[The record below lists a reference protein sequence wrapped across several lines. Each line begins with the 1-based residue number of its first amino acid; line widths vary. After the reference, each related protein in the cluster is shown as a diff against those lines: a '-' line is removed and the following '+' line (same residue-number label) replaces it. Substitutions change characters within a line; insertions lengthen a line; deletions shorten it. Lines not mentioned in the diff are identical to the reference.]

1 MKNVDNYQ
9 EMPILNKKSY
19 PHITPYGVVTKQYSR
34 ILLRLFRHKIFA
46 DGLFWYVEVE
56 NIHSFNE
63 YYLQQSIP
71 PTIVQLV
78 QKNKIKLIICNFA
91 ESFVNIIEPLYNLL
105 VTKFGIDE
113 SSLILITGARDIENE
128 ISRVSTAL
136 NKRPIKTILSS
147 DCEES
152 ISYQEKINPV
162 LHHKEN
168 FEKKYICLNRSWR
181 LHRPLFVSLL
191 AINDLLKDGYVSLIE
206 NDRENWSTKFDSLV
220 SDFPCYSEF
229 LNENEEK
236 IRSLTPLTVDRE
248 NLEINPDWHDPS
260 MSHIYNTSYFSVAC
274 ETNFKHSDTRF
285 LTEKTYK
292 TIVHR
297 HPLILLSV
305 PKSLVY
311 LREKGYK
318 TFHPYIN
325 ESYDNELDDQKRL
338 SMVLQETKR
347 LCSLTGKDLEEFLAE
362 TKKICTFNYNLLI
375 NKTSFHRLLVD
386 NK

>member
-1 MKNVDNYQ
+1 
-9 EMPILNKKSY
+9 MPIVNDYRYRITSNDLVYY
-19 PHITPYGVVTKQYSR
+19 PHRHRIITDHWDFSN
-34 ILLRLFRHKIFA
+34 
-46 DGLFWYVEVE
+46 GLFWYIEVE

-63 YYLQQSIP
+63 DAWKKAIP
-71 PTIVQLV
+71 GNVLDHVRGGLITLV
-78 QKNKIKLIICNFA
+78 VCNFA
-91 ESFVNIIEPLYNLL
+91 ESFVNIIESIYDLL

-113 SSLILITGARDIENE
+113 SSLLLVTGARDIENE
-128 ISRVSTAL
+128 MLRVSTL
-136 NKRPIKTILSS
+136 LSRRPIKTILSS
-147 DCEES
+147 EFEAR

-162 LHHKEN
+162 LYYREN
-168 FEKKYICLNRSWR
+168 LEKKYVCLNRGWR

-220 SDFPCYSEF
+220 SDFPCYSE
-229 LNENEEK
+229 LLDENEEK

-297 HPLILLSV
+297 HPLLLLSV

-338 SMVLQETKR
+338 NMVLQETKR
-347 LCSLTGKDLEEFLAE
+347 LCSLTGKDLEEFLVE